1 MSARRYR
8 PGAEG
13 VGCPSIRNRGKRGVA
28 GLGGSA
34 AERKQGNALTGA
46 LLMVFASACWAGM
59 AGLIRHISLELHP
72 FEVAFFRTF
81 FAVVLMTP
89 WLIRAGRSAIPPRR
103 DWHIFGLRAAIHLV
117 AMLSW
122 FMALTMMPLA
132 EAVALFF
139 TAPFFAT
146 ILAVIFL
153 GEIVRMRRWAA
164 VAVGLAGAMIVL
176 RPGIEEITLGALLV
190 LTCAV
195 FSAGSRISVRFLT
208 ARSDAN
214 AIVAI
219 HFILLTPMVL
229 VPALFVWQWP
239 SWDALAWM
247 AALAGLG
254 TVGHIALTRAYTI
267 AEASHLAPFDF
278 TQLLVAAAIGYFLF
292 AEVPDEWTWIG
303 SALIAGSAI
312 YIARRE
318 AMVQKQRAATTAAQ
332 P

>member
-1 MSARRYR
+1 M
-8 PGAEG
+8 
-13 VGCPSIRNRGKRGVA
+13 A
-28 GLGGSA
+28 GLGSSA
-34 AERKQGNALTGA
+34 AGRKQGDALTGA

-59 AGLIRHISLELHP
+59 AGLIRHVSLELHP

-103 DWHIFGLRAAIHLV
+103 DWGIFGLRAGIHLV

-164 VAVGLAGAMIVL
+164 VAVGFAGAMIVL
-176 RPGIEEITLGALLV
+176 RPGIEEVTLGALLV

-254 TVGHIALTRAYTI
+254 TVGHIALTRA
-267 AEASHLAPFDF
+267 EASHLAPFDF

-292 AEVPDEWTWIG
+292 AEVPDEWTWAG

-318 AMVQKQRAATTAAQ
+318 AVLQKQRAAATPAR

>member
-1 MSARRYR
+1 M
-8 PGAEG
+8 GAG
-13 VGCPSIRNRGKRGVA
+13 V
-28 GLGGSA
+28 
-34 AERKQGNALTGA
+34 RKQGDAVTGA

-59 AGLIRHISLELHP
+59 AGLIRYISLELHP

-81 FAVVLMTP
+81 FAVVLMLP
-89 WLIRAGRSAIPPRR
+89 WLIRAGRRAIPPRR
-103 DWHIFGLRAAIHLV
+103 DWPVFGLRAAIHLV

-122 FMALTMMPLA
+122 FMALTLMPLA

-153 GEIVRMRRWAA
+153 SEVVRLRRW
-164 VAVGLAGAMIVL
+164 VAVVVGFAGAMVVL

-208 ARSDAN
+208 ERSDAN

-219 HFILLTPMVL
+219 HFILLTPLVL

-239 SWDALAWM
+239 SWDALLWLG
-247 AALAGLG
+247 ALAGLG
-254 TVGHIALTRAYTI
+254 TAGHIALTRAYTI

-278 TQLLVAAAIGYFLF
+278 IQLLVAAALGYVLF
-292 AEVPDEWTWIG
+292 AEVPDRWTWIG

-318 AMVQKQRAATTAAQ
+318 AVLQKRRAAATAAR